1 MAIKKLKHITTI
13 CRELYELQGMSA
25 VCDYVNQYMD
35 KNPNHNITY
44 KQCPHCETQTPYWYT
59 ECLVCGQ

>member
-13 CRELYELQGMSA
+13 CRELYELHGMSA
-25 VCDYVNQYMD
+25 VINYVNQYMD
-35 KNPNHNITY
+35 KNPNHNIVY
-44 KQCPHCETQTPYWYT
+44 NQCPHCETQTPSWEN